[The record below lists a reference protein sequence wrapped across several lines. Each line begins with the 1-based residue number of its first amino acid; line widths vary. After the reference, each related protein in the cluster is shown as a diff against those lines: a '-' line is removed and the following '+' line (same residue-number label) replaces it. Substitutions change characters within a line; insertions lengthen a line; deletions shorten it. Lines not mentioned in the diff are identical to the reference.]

1 MSIFRVQKNHEN
13 PYVMLDKFSVNDS
26 GLSWK
31 AKGLLAYLL
40 SKPDDW
46 QVYERDVIA
55 HARDSRDSV
64 RAGLK
69 ELEAAG
75 YIQRAQARNES
86 GRFAEKEYRV
96 FERPL
101 VGHSLVGGDSPATE
115 NPSTVKTR
123 AKPRKK
129 PRYPK
134 IKREITSR
142 ADDGCATMPYEALP
156 KDIEFMEAVKADSRR
171 RRGRE
176 VGEL

>member
-1 MSIFRVQKNHEN
+1 MSTFRIQKNREN

-46 QVYERDVIA
+46 VVKEHDLVA
-55 HARDSRDSV
+55 HAKDGRASM
-64 RAGLK
+64 RAGLE
-69 ELEAAG
+69 ELIQAG
-75 YIQRAQARNES
+75 YLVKYGRRRDDKGRLYENE
-86 GRFAEKEYRV
+86 YQV

-101 VGHSLVGGDSPATE
+101 VDSLLKEAVRFPYVRKSNMD
-115 NPSTVKTR
+115 KTR

-134 IKREITSR
+134 IRREITSR
-142 ADDGCATMPYEALP
+142 ADDGCATDEHVAVN
-156 KDIEFMEAVKADSRR
+156 DIEFLEAVRADSRR
-171 RRGRE
+171 RRERE
-176 VGEL
+176 A